1 MVLTVRAVAATW
13 PAFRQTEGQRD
24 KMWVPEKKEEEI
36 SYPDQG
42 DQRQLPGGS
51 NLGFVLI

>member
-1 MVLTVRAVAATW
+1 MVLTVRAEAATW

-24 KMWVPEKKEEEI
+24 KMWVPENKEEEI

-42 DQRQLPGGS
+42 NQRQLPGGS